1 VLAEAAEKNFDL
13 DFLLDSASFDLQA
26 ASLEPREPERSVAS
40 GTSTAIG
47 LASATSRVM
56 EGDYVPIRIGV
67 ARDQA
72 FSFYYQSSLDALR
85 AAAAELVE
93 FSPLSDRSL
102 PATLDGLYFGG
113 GYPEV
118 FAEELAQ
125 NEPFLHSLGQFVASG
140 RPVYAECGGLMYL
153 ASELVTLDARR
164 HRMASVLPLSIEMLT
179 RLEGFGYTEV
189 ELQNDCLIGKRGARL
204 RGHSFHYSRVTHCG
218 HIERRYRTRQILTG
232 NENDEGY
239 SLDNVLAS
247 YIHLSFAANP
257 EAAAHFVRSCHEAK
271 AVAQ

>member
-1 VLAEAAEKNFDL
+1 L
-13 DFLLDSASFDLQA
+13 
-26 ASLEPREPERSVAS
+26 AS
-40 GTSTAIG
+40 GAPPFPLQREGGLRTAK
-47 LASATSRVM
+47 SNPDPVRV
-56 EGDYVPIRIGV
+56 GI

-85 AAAAELVE
+85 AAGAELVKI
-93 FSPLSDRSL
+93 SPLSDRDV

-125 NEPFLHSLGQFVASG
+125 NHPFLGSLREFVASG

-153 ASELVTLDARR
+153 ASELITLDARR
-164 HRMASVLPLSIEMLT
+164 HRMASVFPFTIEMLT
-179 RLEGFGYTEV
+179 RLDGFGYTEV
-189 ELQNDCLIGKRGARL
+189 ELRDDCLIGERGARL
-204 RGHSFHYSRVTHCG
+204 RGHSFHYSHITHSGRVDHC
-218 HIERRYRTRQILTG
+218 YRTRQVLTG
-232 NENDEGY
+232 AEHEEGY

-257 EAAAHFVRSCHEAK
+257 EAAAHFVRCCREAK